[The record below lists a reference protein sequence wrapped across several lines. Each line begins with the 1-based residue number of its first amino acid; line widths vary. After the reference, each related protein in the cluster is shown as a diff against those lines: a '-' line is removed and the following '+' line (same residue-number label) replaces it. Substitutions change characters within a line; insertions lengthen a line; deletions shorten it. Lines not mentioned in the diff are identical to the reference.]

1 MYRIINDN
9 IAEPQA
15 DTVTLKKSL
24 LFDFESNKFLIEDGS
39 PVLSDDE
46 NTLINQWLEWLIRTA
61 PAKYQMHS
69 ASWGVDTDTVI
80 GGKITDKMLQIGKI
94 EDSIRANLYSCPV
107 ILDVTNFKAVQNE
120 NELVIYF
127 EITTQSGR
135 KGVEL
140 AI

>member
-1 MYRIINDN
+1 MYRIVNDN

-15 DTVTLKKSL
+15 DTAVLKKSL
-24 LFDFESNKFLIEDGS
+24 LFDFENNKFLIEDGS

-107 ILDVTNFKAVQNE
+107 ILDITNFKAAQNE
-120 NELVIYF
+120 NELQIYF
-127 EITTQSGR
+127 EIATQSGR

-140 AI
+140 TV